1 MESAATLSRYSC
13 ATREAPFCQT
23 AVAPV
28 LNSQPLFQTFK
39 MTQALDDLLVRIRTE
54 NLNVYRASPQRLR
67 EDVGQESQIAQDY
80 RGRLIYELLQNA
92 DDAISSDSSSVAAIA
107 FVLEEDALWV
117 ANSGRPLDESD
128 VRGLCGISAS
138 SKSAQNRKRRA
149 SIGHKGMG
157 FKSVL
162 EISDAPEVY
171 STTICFSFGPDR
183 ALEAVEALVADKTLD
198 TVSRAPVTRFPWPM
212 EGMREQWRALRERGM
227 QTAFRFPLR
236 ARMTSEQRDDLAQ
249 ALRDLP
255 VTSLVFLKHL
265 ERVEVTIQRQYEV
278 HSFAWTAHRQ
288 RETDS
293 SEQGTFGRLRA
304 GTYRVV
310 LTSDRGVSETFLVAH
325 DPCIPIE
332 THRGGLDEFTWDGV
346 ELTEVSVAA
355 RIQGGRPVSLEPGW
369 RKLHVFLPTGEPCP
383 YDFLVSG
390 AFGSNLSRQ
399 EIRVEADAANY
410 NGLLLRNVARTIRD
424 LLIPHLLAGGASV
437 VDVLRLLDRRM
448 PAGAPCATAAAHAL
462 FTEVRSALRDFEF
475 LPQETGDP
483 IAIATC
489 VVPPIVDDPDVGQ
502 AIRALLPANAST
514 EDGHFPIAVLCG
526 SDVARVLVDHGA
538 HELDPDRM
546 VTALA
551 RSDPARSQL
560 VVADKLF
567 VDPVL
572 QVLQRLWLTLAA
584 ERRESLVAATRRE
597 PLFPVGIAED
607 GTARRVATLGLTCFY
622 PPRSLHGTVPLDG
635 LCFLM
640 QEICWGG
647 LTPKERNQLLRQE
660 VVAWQALFDV
670 QEFKFPVVMRAS
682 VLPALDLE
690 RDAQGHGERESLHT
704 LERVA
709 AICQLAGRAPNPGAP
724 LPYERLGSN
733 RALFN
738 LSRLDVPCR
747 GDDPDRFVWIP
758 AYQAYLGSD
767 WVGDSSVEQI
777 LKVGRDL
784 AIEGLPA
791 IHFLAGPDAFVGL
804 LAKYGHLQE
813 APQTEDFESGADE
826 VGLEEDEEAAMEGDE
841 RSRWLNFFQ
850 WLGVNQSLRPVHFH
864 DVEDRASGWLKTSD
878 LQRPEGWIFR
888 DVDQGV
894 WSKYVRHVRLALAE
908 EGKIDGTT
916 PYFYSL
922 HDLDHLVTLLRAASE
937 DLTTGLGRALYEHLA
952 RNWHSLERFSNV
964 SVALVPTGS
973 VPAMRTK
980 PPRAKDE
987 ELVQAGMNFW
997 VARLRAAPFC
1007 PTAHGPR
1014 YAKQVWLPTLEV
1026 ERRFGRRGRT
1036 GSLLVPALVTDP
1048 AVLKGKAR
1056 GVAQALGMRE
1066 ELSSATFTLDDAR
1079 ILLERL
1085 RDLYAGRFDAGED
1098 LRLDLREV
1106 IRPAYRNLFELLS
1119 GGDHSNQ
1126 ESTSDSAPLANVP
1139 LLAHDGRKAYR
1150 FVDDGQL
1157 FYMDRRETREHLQ
1170 SEEAIW
1176 SFVMESLPVAR
1187 TSIVRLFGVPILEE
1201 SLRWAPRPGDA
1212 ALADEEVEHLRKE
1225 IRLLAPYLLA
1235 RIATD
1240 RADENLARQDARRL
1254 HRFVECLEAVTDLD
1268 LDCELAGRKLD
1279 LGSVAR
1285 DTFVALESD
1294 NPDQAFVVWGE
1305 RSWPPDPSEAE
1316 ALANA
1321 LCEVF
1326 GAGYFEPFLALVQ
1339 ARTPADRERLLRRA
1353 GAPLDVDERRAIFLS
1368 GGEEVKQPESVAGV
1382 SLDPKTTVAGST
1394 REQQAVLRNVDSE
1407 QRPAAD
1413 ARRVPLF
1420 SPGQLR
1426 IDGQPVVLV
1435 GTGIPPQIATGV
1447 SLAAGVQGTGPVG
1460 SQNGGY
1466 GGHTDLDALNRVGMW
1481 VTLSFERNRLRR
1493 SGMDNA
1499 EIFDPTGS
1507 KPQPHALV
1515 FDVSSPDK
1523 IARARALSP
1532 LFEESVLQLN
1542 KASGVSLEWPGF
1554 DVLTLDPRIPGRVD
1568 RLVELK
1574 SSGIRSRVQEMSWN
1588 EWKSAGNSALRARF
1602 YLYLVGNLRS
1612 DLADTQ
1618 PFVRTI
1624 RNPFEQLSAEVRIG
1638 HSVSRKIQLS
1648 VDLFKEAEHLE
1659 LAVHVDSSS

>member
-1 MESAATLSRYSC
+1 
-13 ATREAPFCQT
+13 
-23 AVAPV
+23 
-28 LNSQPLFQTFK
+28 
-39 MTQALDDLLVRIRTE
+39 
-54 NLNVYRASPQRLR
+54 
-67 EDVGQESQIAQDY
+67 
-80 RGRLIYELLQNA
+80 
-92 DDAISSDSSSVAAIA
+92 
-107 FVLEEDALWV
+107 
-117 ANSGRPLDESD
+117 
-128 VRGLCGISAS
+128 
-138 SKSAQNRKRRA
+138 
-149 SIGHKGMG
+149 MG

-162 EISDAPEVY
+162 EISDSPEVY
-171 STTICFSFGPDR
+171 STTICFSFGPDK
-183 ALEAVEALVADKTLD
+183 ALAAVQALIADQTLD
-198 TVSRAPVTRFPWPM
+198 TVTRAPVTRFPWPM
-212 EGMREQWRALRERGM
+212 EGVREQWRALRERGM

-236 ARMTSEQRDDLAQ
+236 AKMTAEQRDGLAQ
-249 ALRDLP
+249 ALRNLP

-265 ERVEVTIQRQYEV
+265 ERVEVTMPRRYES
-278 HSFAWTAHRQ
+278 HSFAWTAHREREEVSGDQ
-288 RETDS
+288 RVL
-293 SEQGTFGRLRA
+293 GRTEA

-325 DPCIPIE
+325 DPGIPIE

-346 ELTEVSVAA
+346 EVTEVSVAA
-355 RIQGGRPVSLEPGW
+355 RVQGSRPVLLEPVW
-369 RKLHVFLPTGEPCP
+369 QKLHVFLPTGEPCP
-383 YDFLVSG
+383 YHFLVSG

-399 EIRVEADAANY
+399 EIRVEADGANY
-410 NGLLLRNVARTIRD
+410 NLLLLRYVARTIRD
-424 LLIPHLLAGGASV
+424 LLIPHLLAAGASV
-437 VDVLRLLDRRM
+437 VDVLKLLDRGM
-448 PAGAPCATAAAHAL
+448 PAGVPCATATAQAL
-462 FTEVRSALRDFEF
+462 FTEVRSALRDFAF
-475 LPQETGDP
+475 LPKETGDP
-483 IAIATC
+483 IAISTC

-502 AIRALLPANAST
+502 AIRALLPADAST
-514 EDGHFPIAVLCG
+514 EDGHFPVTALCG

-538 HELDPDRM
+538 HELDVDRM

-551 RSDPARSQL
+551 KPDPARSQI
-560 VVADKLF
+560 VVAEKLF
-567 VDPVL
+567 LDPVL
-572 QVLQRLWLTLAA
+572 QVLQRLWQTLAS
-584 ERRESLVAATRRE
+584 ERRERLVSAVRRE
-597 PLFPVGIAED
+597 PLFPVGIAAD
-607 GTARRVATLGLTCFY
+607 GTAHRVATSRVTCFY
-622 PPRSLHGTVPLDG
+622 PPRSLHGTVPLEG
-635 LCFLM
+635 LCFLL

-647 LTPKERNQLLRQE
+647 LTPKERNQLLRLE

-690 RDAQGHGERESLHT
+690 RDLPGHGERESLHT

-733 RALFN
+733 RAIFN

-747 GDDPDRFVWIP
+747 GNQPGQFVWIP

-777 LKVGRDL
+777 LRVGAGL
-784 AIEGLPA
+784 AVEGLPS

-804 LAKYGHLQE
+804 LAKYRHLQE
-813 APQTEDFESGADE
+813 APQTEDFEPGTDE
-826 VGLEEDEEAAMEGDE
+826 VGLEEDEEAAIEGDE
-841 RSRWLNFFQ
+841 RSRWLNFFL

-864 DVEDRASGWLKTSD
+864 DVEDRASGWLKTDD
-878 LQRPEGWIFR
+878 LQRPEGWIFKS
-888 DVDQGV
+888 VDQGV
-894 WSKYVRHVRLALAE
+894 WSEYVRQVRLALAE
-908 EGKIDGTT
+908 GGKIEGAT
-916 PYFYSL
+916 PYFYGL

-937 DLTTGLGRALYEHLA
+937 DATTGLGRALYEHLA
-952 RNWHSLERFSNV
+952 RNWHSLERFSTL

-973 VPAMRTK
+973 MPTMRTK

-1014 YAKQVWLPTLEV
+1014 YAKHVWVPTLEV

-1036 GSLLVPALVTDP
+1036 GSLLVPALLTDP

-1056 GVAQALGMRE
+1056 GVAQALGVRE
-1066 ELSSATFTLDDAR
+1066 ELSPATFTLDDAR

-1085 RDLYAGRFDAGED
+1085 RDLYAGRLDAGED

-1119 GGDHSNQ
+1119 GGDHSYR
-1126 ESTSDSAPLANVP
+1126 ESTSDSTPLANVP
-1139 LLAHDGRKAYR
+1139 LLAHDGHKAYR

-1212 ALADEEVEHLRKE
+1212 ALIAEDLELLRHE

-1268 LDCELAGRKLD
+1268 LDCEVAGRKLD

-1285 DTFVALESD
+1285 DAFVALESD
-1294 NPDQAFVVWGE
+1294 GPDQAFVVWGE
-1305 RSWPPDPSEAE
+1305 RFWPPDPHEAE

-1339 ARTPADRERLLRRA
+1339 ARTPAGRERLLRRA

-1368 GGEEVKQPESVAGV
+1368 GGEEVRQLESVAGV
-1382 SLDPKTTVAGST
+1382 NLDPKTTVAGST
-1394 REQQAVLRNVDSE
+1394 REQQAVLCTVDGE
-1407 QRPAAD
+1407 RRPAVD

-1435 GTGIPPQIATGV
+1435 GTGAAPQTPTGEPPAGGV
-1447 SLAAGVQGTGPVG
+1447 PGTGPLG
-1460 SQNGGY
+1460 SQTGGY

-1493 SGMDNA
+1493 SGIDNA
-1499 EIFDPTGS
+1499 EIFDPTGRQ
-1507 KPQPHALV
+1507 PQLNALV
-1515 FDVSSPDK
+1515 FDVSSPDR

-1532 LFEESVLQLN
+1532 LFEESILELN
-1542 KASGVSLEWPGF
+1542 KTSNVSLQWPGF
-1554 DVLTLDPRIPGRVD
+1554 DVLTLDPRIHGRLD

-1588 EWKSAGNSALRARF
+1588 EWKSAGTSALRARF

-1612 DLADTQ
+1612 DLPNSL

-1624 RNPFEQLSAEVRIG
+1624 RNPFEQLSSGIRFG
-1638 HSVSRKIQLS
+1638 HSVSRTIQLS
-1648 VDLFKEAEHLE
+1648 VDHFKEAEHLE
-1659 LAVHVDSSS
+1659 LSVHEDSLL